1 MATPKFSLPAGF
13 GWQYHTILWLQS
25 FHTPILDKVATVM
38 SYLGTESFYL
48 IILPMIMLVF
58 SRQFGLRLTY
68 LFLTSMFFNAW
79 LKSVIQIAR
88 PLGVP
93 GVRSGYISSATGLSM
108 PSGHAQGTMTLYVA
122 LNRTL
127 SNRFLRYALLLVV
140 LGIGISRIYLGLHWP
155 MDVCVGWM
163 LGLVIGYAG
172 WQIGRWWSYRG
183 IPWHFAILFAV
194 LFPAVLFYFNRD
206 PIGAEYATYLFAV
219 GTGAVLERR
228 FVHSRIDG
236 VWWKRICA
244 GVLGLGGMVA
254 IQWLLQGASADLPW
268 RLLRDLLLG
277 WWVTVGAPW
286 AFLKLN
292 VYQIDAEE
300 LAR

>member
-1 MATPKFSLPAGF
+1 MATPKFPLPAGF
-13 GWQYHTILWLQS
+13 GWQYHMILWLQS

-68 LFLTSMFFNAW
+68 LFLTSIVLQRLAQVRHPNRA
-79 LKSVIQIAR
+79 SAR
-88 PLGVP
+88 
-93 GVRSGYISSATGLSM
+93 RSGCPIRLYQFSDRIVDAKRPRTGNDDLIRRTQS
-108 PSGHAQGTMTLYVA
+108 HAVQSFPA
-122 LNRTL
+122 LR
-127 SNRFLRYALLLVV
+127 AVLVV

-194 LFPAVLFYFNRD
+194 LFPAVLFYFNHD

-219 GTGAVLERR
+219 GTGAVIERR

-244 GVLGLGGMVA
+244 GVLGLGGMIA
-254 IQWLLQGASADLPW
+254 IQWLLQGASTDLPW

>member
-13 GWQYHTILWLQS
+13 GWQYHAILWLQS
-25 FHTPILDKVATVM
+25 FHTPILDKVAMVM

-58 SRQFGLRLTY
+58 SRQFGLRMTY
-68 LFLTSMFFNAW
+68 VFLTSMFFNAW

-88 PLGVP
+88 PIGVP
-93 GVRSGYISSATGLSM
+93 GIRSGYVSSATGLSM
-108 PSGHAQGTMTLYVA
+108 PSGHAQGAMTLYAAVV
-122 LNRTL
+122 RPF
-127 SNRFLRYALLLVV
+127 SNRVLRYLLLLVV
-140 LGIGISRIYLGLHWP
+140 LCIGISRIYLGLHWP
-155 MDVCVGWM
+155 MDVFVGWL
-163 LGLVIGYAG
+163 LGLVIGSSG
-172 WQIGRWWSYRG
+172 WQIGRWWSYRE
-183 IPWHFAILFAV
+183 IPWHFALLFAV
-194 LFPAVLFYFNRD
+194 LFPAVLFYFNHD
-206 PIGAEYATYLFAV
+206 PLGAEYATYLFAV

-244 GVLGLGGMVA
+244 GVLGLGGIVA
-254 IQWLLQGASADLPW
+254 IQWLLQGAAADLPG
-268 RLLRDLLLG
+268 RLLRDLLDG

-292 VYQIDAEE
+292 VYQINAEE